1 VATTSPRRPPLA
13 HDRER
18 HHLDRFNRDKEPVAL
33 TLVEPV
39 AVEVSADTAWSGR
52 YFRHP
57 LRVLRARPELS
68 PTDITLPE
76 ILRPLGRTPA
86 NTAEQ

>member
-1 VATTSPRRPPLA
+1 M
-13 HDRER
+13 
-18 HHLDRFNRDKEPVAL
+18 L

-39 AVEVSADTAWSGR
+39 AVEVSADTAWSGSS
-52 YFRHP
+52 FRHP

-68 PTDITLPE
+68 PADIILPE
-76 ILRPLGRTPA
+76 MLRPHDRTPA